1 MREVFMRKSGAAFLL
16 VLSLALFMLMGC
28 QRHSYSETYYLIAD
42 NIQLPY
48 WQTAIAGFNA
58 AAHQY
63 GVKAVVAG
71 PQNFDTQAELQALE
85 NAVAA
90 KPNGIL
96 ISVADATL
104 LQDEINKAIDE
115 GIPVITFDS
124 DAPHSH
130 RIYFIGTNNREAGH
144 LGGQRVADKLNG
156 KGNVVFFT
164 ISGQPNLDERL
175 NGYEEIFSKYPVIKT
190 AEIVDIK
197 GNSNVAF
204 DATQRLVVLNGAEK
218 IDAFVCLEASSC
230 KAVAEVLSRDNIKD
244 RLVVAMDV
252 DPETLDFIKQGVI
265 DSTIAQKP
273 YTMAYYGLK
282 QLDEMYHYPPKP
294 IRTDY
299 SVNTFS
305 PYPVF
310 VDTGTA
316 VVDKDNVD
324 VYLAQEKEAE
334 KK

>member
-1 MREVFMRKSGAAFLL
+1 MRKRDAAFLV
-16 VLSLALFMLMGC
+16 VLPLALFVLTGC
-28 QRHSYSETYYLIAD
+28 QRHSYSETYYLVAD
-42 NIQLPY
+42 NIQLTY

-63 GVKAVVAG
+63 GVKAVVVG
-71 PQNFDTQAELQALE
+71 PKTFDTQAELQALQ

-90 KPNGIL
+90 KPGGIL
-96 ISVADATL
+96 ISVADAPL
-104 LQDEINKAIDE
+104 LQDEIDKAIDA

-130 RIYFIGTNNREAGH
+130 RIFFIGTNNLEAGH
-144 LGGQRVADKLNG
+144 LGGQRVVEKLNG

-164 ISGQPNLDERL
+164 ITGQPNLDERM
-175 NGYEEIFSKYPVIKT
+175 NGYEETFASHPGIKT

-204 DATQRLVVLNGAEK
+204 DATQRLVLLKGPQK
-218 IDAFVCLEASSC
+218 IDAFVCLEASAC
-230 KAVAEVLSRDNIKD
+230 KAVGEVLQRDSVTD

-252 DPETLDFIKQGVI
+252 DPETLDFIKKGVI
-265 DSTIAQKP
+265 DSTISQKP
-273 YTMAYYGLK
+273 YTMAFFGLK
-282 QLDEMYHYPPKP
+282 MLDEMYHYPPKP

-316 VVDKDNVD
+316 IVDKDNVD
-324 VYLAQEKEAE
+324 VYLQQEKQAE
-334 KK
+334 SK

>member
-1 MREVFMRKSGAAFLL
+1 MRKSGAAVLL
-16 VLSLALFMLMGC
+16 VPSLALCMLTGC

-42 NIQLPY
+42 NIGLAY

-71 PQNFDTQAELQALE
+71 PKNFDTQAELQALE

-90 KPNGIL
+90 KPSGIL

-104 LQDEINKAIDE
+104 LQDEINKAIDA
-115 GIPVITFDS
+115 GIPVLTFDS

-130 RIYFIGTNNREAGH
+130 RIYFIGTNNLEAGH
-144 LGGQRVADKLNG
+144 LGGQRVVDKLNG

-164 ISGQPNLDERL
+164 ITGQPNLDERL
-175 NGYEEIFSKYPVIKT
+175 NGYEETFASHPGIKT
-190 AEIVDIK
+190 AEIVNIK

-204 DATQRLVVLNGAEK
+204 DATQRLVPLKGPDK

-230 KAVAEVLSRDNIKD
+230 KAVAEVLSRDNITD

-252 DPETLDFIKQGVI
+252 DPGTLDFIKKGVI

-273 YTMAYYGLK
+273 YTMAYFGLK
-282 QLDEMYHYPPKP
+282 MLGEMHMYPPKP

-299 SVNTFS
+299 SVNVFS
-305 PYPVF
+305 HYPVF

-316 VVDKDNVD
+316 VVNKDNVD
-324 VYLAQEKEAE
+324 VYLSQEREAE

>member
-1 MREVFMRKSGAAFLL
+1 MRKRTATFLL
-16 VLSLALFMLMGC
+16 LTLVLTLSALTGC

-58 AAHQY
+58 AAHQI
-63 GVKAVVAG
+63 GVKAVIAG
-71 PQNFDTQAELQALE
+71 PKKFDTQAELQALKD
-85 NAVAA
+85 AVAA
-90 KPNGIL
+90 KPSGIL
-96 ISVADATL
+96 ISVSDAAL
-104 LQDEINKAIDE
+104 LQDEINRAIDA

-130 RIYFIGTNNREAGH
+130 RLYFIGTNNREAGH

-164 ISGQPNLDERL
+164 ITGQPNLDERL
-175 NGYEEIFSKYPVIKT
+175 NGYEEILARYPGIKT

-204 DATQRLVVLNGAEK
+204 DATQRLVPLTGADK
-218 IDAFVCLEASSC
+218 VDAFVCLEASAC
-230 KAVAEVLSRDNIKD
+230 KAVGEVLSRDNIKD

-252 DPETLDFIKQGVI
+252 DPETLQFINQGVI
-265 DSTIAQKP
+265 DSTISQKP
-273 YTMAYYGLK
+273 YTMAFFGLK
-282 QLDEMYHYPPKP
+282 MLGQIHLYRPKP
-294 IRTDY
+294 ILTDY
-299 SVNTFS
+299 SVNVFS

-310 VDTGTA
+310 VDTGTSL
-316 VVDKDNVD
+316 VDKDNVD
-324 VYLAQEKEAE
+324 IYLAQERTAE